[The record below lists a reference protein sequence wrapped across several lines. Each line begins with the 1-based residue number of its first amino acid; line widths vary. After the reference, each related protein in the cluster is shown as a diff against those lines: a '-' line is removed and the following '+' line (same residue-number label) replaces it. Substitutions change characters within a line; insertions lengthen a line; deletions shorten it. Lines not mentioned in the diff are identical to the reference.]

1 MVQAVAHV
9 LMVLVDQIVSKVSIQ
24 IKQIVLSKPLLNVH
38 STLFGDYIII
48 YLGETEV
55 GAVVAVIVW

>member
-24 IKQIVLSKPLLNVH
+24 IKQIFL
-38 STLFGDYIII
+38 IQM
-48 YLGETEV
+48 
-55 GAVVAVIVW
+55 